1 MYTNLSTDND
11 YLWKRIEEQLDK
23 YATFSLDGEP
33 MTKYHA
39 FIVNNKG
46 SLQFY
51 NGPSFSNSY
60 TTPQFGS
67 ASSYLSGVSFKTQQ
81 ISFTIAVYAVTDE
94 LYRKLIHKLDPYSI
108 YNLSFD
114 FNSKYRYIVKLANRV
129 DSTRYIVGHTADNHD
144 LFYTEFKLTFD
155 IQGDAVAYTVQELGW
170 QLDSTSMIPQLIF
183 NDTTVSEL
191 DTPFVLRFGVNQG
204 TSNENPSIKCYI
216 KDNSINKEDNDIE
229 YQLFSVVFNK
239 IFTPLELEYNSQ
251 TGDLCLVSGNDRELL
266 TLLSKYNS
274 GSRIIN
280 TLYTNSMLLPGSL
293 ENDTDWKN
301 LSIRFVLNNC
311 SIDLLEEHGYGC
323 NCYGRINLI

>member
-11 YLWKRIEEQLDK
+11 YLWKRIEKQLDK

-155 IQGDAVAYTVQELGW
+155 IQGDAVAHTVQELGW
-170 QLDSTSMIPQLIF
+170 QLDSTSTIPQLIF

-191 DTPFVLRFGVNQG
+191 DTPFVLTFGVNQG
-204 TSNENPSIKCYI
+204 TSSENPSIKCYI
-216 KDNSINKEDNDIE
+216 KDNSVDKE
-229 YQLFSVVFNK
+229 YQLFNVVFNK

-301 LSIRFVLNNC
+301 LSIRFMLNNC
-311 SIDLLEEHGYGC
+311 SIDLSDKDRGYGC

>member
-11 YLWKRIEEQLDK
+11 YLWKRIETQLDK

-60 TTPQFGS
+60 TSPQFSS

-108 YNLSFD
+108 YNLSFG

-129 DSTRYIVGHTADNHD
+129 DSTRYIVGHTTDGHD

-155 IQGDAVAYTVQELGW
+155 IQGDAVAYTVQELNW
-170 QLDSTSMIPQLIF
+170 QLDSTSVTPQLIF

-191 DTPFVLRFGVNQG
+191 DTPFLLTFGVNQG
-204 TSNENPSIKCYI
+204 TGNENPSIKCYI
-216 KDNSINKEDNDIE
+216 RNNSDNVD
-229 YQLFSVVFNK
+229 YQLFNVVFNK
-239 IFTPLELEYNSQ
+239 IFTPLALEYNSQ
-251 TGDLCLVSGNDRELL
+251 TGDLCLVNGNDRELL

-311 SIDLLEEHGYGC
+311 SIDLSDENGYGC

>member
-11 YLWKRIEEQLDK
+11 YLWKRIETQLDK

-33 MTKYHA
+33 MTNYHT

-67 ASSYLSGVSFKTQQ
+67 ASSYLSGVSFKMQQ

-108 YNLSFD
+108 YNLSFG
-114 FNSKYRYIVKLANRV
+114 FNTKYRYIVKLANRV
-129 DSTRYIVGHTADNHD
+129 DSTRYIVGHTADGHD

-155 IQGDAVAYTVQELGW
+155 IQGDAVAHTVQELGW
-170 QLDSTSMIPQLIF
+170 QLDSTSVTPQLIF

-191 DTPFVLRFGVNQG
+191 DTPFLLTFGVNQG
-204 TSNENPSIKCYI
+204 TGSENPSIKCYI
-216 KDNSINKEDNDIE
+216 RNNSNNAD
-229 YQLFSVVFNK
+229 YQLFNVVFNK
-239 IFTPLELEYNSQ
+239 IFTPLALEYNSQ
-251 TGDLCLVSGNDRELL
+251 TGDLCLVNGNDRELL

-293 ENDTDWKN
+293 EDDTDWKN

-311 SIDLLEEHGYGC
+311 SIDLSDKEKGYGC

>member
-11 YLWKRIEEQLDK
+11 YLWKRIEKQLDK
-23 YATFSLDGEP
+23 YATFSLDGES

-39 FIVNNKG
+39 FIINDKG

-155 IQGDAVAYTVQELGW
+155 IQGDAVAHTVQELGW
-170 QLDSTSMIPQLIF
+170 QLDSTSAIPQLIF

-191 DTPFVLRFGVNQG
+191 DTPFVLTFGVNQG

-216 KDNSINKEDNDIE
+216 KDNSVNNKE
-229 YQLFSVVFNK
+229 YQLFNVVFNK

-293 ENDTDWKN
+293 ENDTTDWKN

-311 SIDLLEEHGYGC
+311 SIDLSDKDRGYGC

>member
-1 MYTNLSTDND
+1 MYTNLSTDNN
-11 YLWKRIEEQLDK
+11 YLWNRIEKQLDK

-33 MTKYHA
+33 MTNYHT

-67 ASSYLSGVSFKTQQ
+67 ASSYLSGVSFKMQQ

-108 YNLSFD
+108 YNLSFG
-114 FNSKYRYIVKLANRV
+114 FNTKYRYIVKLANRV

-155 IQGDAVAYTVQELGW
+155 IQGDAVAHTVQELGW
-170 QLDSTSMIPQLIF
+170 QLDSTSVTPQLIF

-191 DTPFVLRFGVNQG
+191 DTPFLLTFGVNQG
-204 TSNENPSIKCYI
+204 TGNENPSIKCYI
-216 KDNSINKEDNDIE
+216 RNNSDNVD
-229 YQLFSVVFNK
+229 YQLFNVVFNK
-239 IFTPLELEYNSQ
+239 IFTPLALEYNSQ
-251 TGDLCLVSGNDRELL
+251 TGDLCLVNGNDRELL

-293 ENDTDWKN
+293 EDGTDWKN
-301 LSIRFVLNNC
+301 LSIRFALNNC

>member
-11 YLWKRIEEQLDK
+11 YLWKRIETQLDK

-33 MTKYHA
+33 MTNYHI
-39 FIVNNKG
+39 FIINNKG

-67 ASSYLSGVSFKTQQ
+67 ASSYLSGVSFKMQQ

-94 LYRKLIHKLDPYSI
+94 LYRKLIYKLDPYSI
-108 YNLSFD
+108 YNLSFG
-114 FNSKYRYIVKLANRV
+114 FNTKYRYIVKLANRV
-129 DSTRYIVGHTADNHD
+129 DSTRYIVGHTADGHD

-155 IQGDAVAYTVQELGW
+155 IQGDAVAHTVQELGW
-170 QLDSTSMIPQLIF
+170 QLDSTSVIPQLIF

-191 DTPFVLRFGVNQG
+191 DTPFVLTFGVNQG
-204 TSNENPSIKCYI
+204 TGSENPSIKCYI
-216 KDNSINKEDNDIE
+216 RNNSDNAD
-229 YQLFSVVFNK
+229 YQLFNVVFNK

-251 TGDLCLVSGNDRELL
+251 TGDLCLLNGDERILL

-311 SIDLLEEHGYGC
+311 SIDLSDKEKGYGC

>member
-11 YLWKRIEEQLDK
+11 YLWKRIEKQLDK

-33 MTKYHA
+33 MTKYHT

-60 TTPQFGS
+60 TTPQFSS
-67 ASSYLSGVSFKTQQ
+67 ASSYLSGISFKTQQ

-129 DSTRYIVGHTADNHD
+129 DSTRYIIGHTADNHD

-155 IQGDAVAYTVQELGW
+155 IQGDAVAHTVQELGW
-170 QLDSTSMIPQLIF
+170 QLDSTSATPQLIF
-183 NDTTVSEL
+183 KDTTVSEL
-191 DTPFVLRFGVNQG
+191 DTPFVLTFGVNQG

-216 KDNSINKEDNDIE
+216 KDNSINNKE
-229 YQLFSVVFNK
+229 YQLFNVVFNK

-301 LSIRFVLNNC
+301 LSIRFMLNNC
-311 SIDLLEEHGYGC
+311 SIDLSEEHGYGC

>member
-11 YLWKRIEEQLDK
+11 YLWKRIEKQLDK

-204 TSNENPSIKCYI
+204 TNNENPSIKCYI

>member
-11 YLWKRIEEQLDK
+11 YLWKRIETQLDK

-170 QLDSTSMIPQLIF
+170 QLDSTSVTPQLIF

-191 DTPFVLRFGVNQG
+191 DTPFLLMFGVNQG
-204 TSNENPSIKCYI
+204 TGSENPSIKCYI
-216 KDNSINKEDNDIE
+216 RNNSDNAD
-229 YQLFSVVFNK
+229 YQLFNVVFNK
-239 IFTPLELEYNSQ
+239 IFTPLTLEYNSQ
-251 TGDLCLVSGNDRELL
+251 TGDLCLVNGNDRELL

-293 ENDTDWKN
+293 EDDTNWKN

-311 SIDLLEEHGYGC
+311 SIDLSDKDRGYGC

>member
-11 YLWKRIEEQLDK
+11 YLWKRIETQLDK

-33 MTKYHA
+33 MTNYHT

-67 ASSYLSGVSFKTQQ
+67 ASSYLSGVSFKMQQ

-108 YNLSFD
+108 YNLSFG
-114 FNSKYRYIVKLANRV
+114 FNTKYRYIVKLANRV

-170 QLDSTSMIPQLIF
+170 QLDSTSTIPQLIF

-191 DTPFVLRFGVNQG
+191 DTPFVLTFGINQG
-204 TSNENPSIKCYI
+204 TGSENPSIKCYI
-216 KDNSINKEDNDIE
+216 RNNSDNAD
-229 YQLFSVVFNK
+229 YQLFNVVFNK
-239 IFTPLELEYNSQ
+239 IFTPLTLEYNSQ
-251 TGDLCLVSGNDRELL
+251 TGDLCLVNGNDRELL

-293 ENDTDWKN
+293 EDDTDWKN
-301 LSIRFVLNNC
+301 LSIRFLLNNC
-311 SIDLLEEHGYGC
+311 SIDLSDKEKGYGC